1 MISNDKNDKAGQS
14 SKVTVEYVM
23 ESKSLKITWEAPTTS
38 QAVSSIVFPAV
49 CSQCTCTARVTVV
62 VLCVCLS
69 VRRLF
74 WQYVQSQVK
83 TKDAIVHAKCQIWG
97 KCMKAFFLNTSGS
110 KVRVLL
116 LTLVRTAILP

>member
-38 QAVSSIVFPAV
+38 QAVSSIVFPVV

-69 VRRLF
+69 VCT
-74 WQYVQSQVK
+74 Q
-83 TKDAIVHAKCQIWG
+83 
-97 KCMKAFFLNTSGS
+97 
-110 KVRVLL
+110 
-116 LTLVRTAILP
+116 AILAVRAITSKNQRHYSTC